1 MKKSDRRRDQQEFS
15 GSLSWH
21 ADFFRSFVW
30 WFSSTARRGL
40 NRGLTTMTTFHKLA
54 PVSTAR
60 DKRALTHFTDKAR
73 TPNRGGHLS
82 DDREASDRIPPA
94 PTRGFS
100 FGGRGKE
107 NKKPLEVSGHN
118 LNSRETMTPR
128 TDSGGHSGIR
138 KFHQGFCSFTS
149 PNTVTR
155 QGQRET
161 FSESGAGNRP
171 KISQEPHPTKKTKV
185 LGGIPRCRMGRGD
198 LLPLYVQEA
207 QLILGPEKKRKEKP

>member
-1 MKKSDRRRDQQEFS
+1 MP
-15 GSLSWH
+15 
-21 ADFFRSFVW
+21 
-30 WFSSTARRGL
+30 
-40 NRGLTTMTTFHKLA
+40 TFHKLA
-54 PVSTAR
+54 PVSGKDSPAR
-60 DKRALTHFTDKAR
+60 DKRALTPHAR
-73 TPNRGGHLS
+73 NKEPLIGVGICQPSRMAFDGL
-82 DDREASDRIPPA
+82 PPA
-94 PTRGFS
+94 PTRGSS
-100 FGGRGKE
+100 FGRREKE

-185 LGGIPRCRMGRGD
+185 LGRIPRCRMGRGD
-198 LLPLYVQEA
+198 LLPLCSTRQGVKSE
-207 QLILGPEKKRKEKP
+207 RVKPFHRGRRRGSRWQAVGLEIYRLCGDK